1 MRMALTLFDFVGVV
15 KSFNGTRNQKLNA
28 VIVGA
33 WLARDSGAAVYQ
45 AHRVIV
51 HRGQA
56 TLPQGKWGYN
66 TIAATQPNP
75 SKGRL

>member
-1 MRMALTLFDFVGVV
+1 MRMTVHSFDFIGVV
-15 KSFNGTRNQKLNA
+15 IGFNGRPIQKLNA

-56 TLPQGKWGYN
+56 TLPQGKCV
-66 TIAATQPNP
+66 
-75 SKGRL
+75 